1 MSKITTKQFTIVYS
15 LPNEQGVYVSKTE
28 IVNDVIGDLIYE
40 GSFIVLR
47 LKNDNVRRFHQ
58 DRCIDINEVI
68 TQREAISAPAI

>member
-28 IVNDVIGDLIYE
+28 IVNDVIGDLVYE
-40 GSFIVLR
+40 GAFIALR
-47 LKNDNVRRFHQ
+47 LKDESVRRFHQ

>member
-15 LPNEQGVYVSKTE
+15 LPNEQGVYVSRTE

>member
-40 GSFIVLR
+40 GAFIVLR